1 MMPGNTQIIEI
12 IMQSHG
18 IDVSKYDESFLD
30 KSIHKRITETHCASI
45 EEYSRFLEQDNK
57 EVSILSDS
65 LRVNY
70 SEFFRNALTF
80 AVLERIILPELGR
93 SMGVW
98 ECGSMGVRACAGVQE
113 NPHTHTQKNS
123 QTRKSMGV
131 RECGSSRKPTNSHTP
146 SPTHSRTRKRELRI
160 WSAACAAGQ
169 EAYSLAILLE
179 ELKSDYGNRFS
190 YRIFA
195 TDQDESQVNAARNGQ
210 YHAVALN
217 NLSLKRVGQWFT
229 RKGETYTVKAE
240 LKKNMD
246 FSVFDLFSENLSSP
260 PGSIFG
266 DFDLVFCANL
276 LFYYKKEYR
285 KIILEKT
292 GKSLAAGG
300 FLVLGEVEREIL
312 LNYGY
317 KEVFPH
323 SAVFR
328 KF

>member
-1 MMPGNTQIIEI
+1 MSDNTQIIEI
-12 IMQSHG
+12 LMQSYG

-30 KSIHKRITETHCASI
+30 KSIRKRITETHCTEI
-45 EEYSRFLEQDNK
+45 EEYSRLLERENK

-80 AVLERIILPELGR
+80 AVLERIVLPELGI
-93 SMGVW
+93 
-98 ECGSMGVRACAGVQE
+98 
-113 NPHTHTQKNS
+113 
-123 QTRKSMGV
+123 SMGV
-131 RECGSSRKPTNSHTP
+131 RECGSSRKPTNSHAP

-210 YHAVALN
+210 YSAAALN
-217 NLSLKRVGQWFT
+217 NLSLKRAGQWFT
-229 RKGETYTVKAE
+229 RKGETYTVNAE

-300 FLVLGEVEREIL
+300 FLELGEVEREIL

-317 KEVFPH
+317 KEVFPQ